1 MSGKRNEFIKSVS
14 YTFTSNFISFAIN
27 ALILLVVPKLI
38 GSDEYGYFQF
48 YTLMATYA
56 AYFHLGIADGI
67 QLKDA
72 GKNYSDL
79 NKRTLS
85 SQLRILIS
93 IAIIFFVLI
102 NAAKYFISFDE
113 DKNYIFLLFSICILF
128 VNIRVFSSVVLSVS
142 SRFKEYSRIIII
154 EKVIYSIFLVVV
166 FVFGVR
172 DYKILIIGDIIGK
185 LFAALL
191 GVYYCKEIVKS
202 SGEPVRKA
210 LKESV
215 DNFKIG
221 IMILATNLSGILIT
235 GIIQF
240 FVEDHWDISTFGKV
254 SLGFNIS
261 KMLMVVI
268 NAVSMVLLPTLKNI
282 STDKLP
288 HTYSMIRTPLST
300 ILIIMLLAYYPLS
313 LILKTWLPQYNDSI
327 FFASLIF
334 PMCLFES
341 KTSMLI
347 NTYLKVLRKEK
358 WLCIGNIITVI
369 LSVVFAWVTVY
380 VFENII
386 MTVLVI
392 PILFVF
398 RCIIL
403 EMPLSKLIHVP
414 VMKSLA
420 QEVILAFIFIFV
432 NYFFQMSVAFVL
444 YLLAVL
450 IYIVINMKN
459 IKEWIKSVKSK

>member
-1 MSGKRNEFIKSVS
+1 MSGKRSEFIKSVS

-38 GSDEYGYFQF
+38 DSDEYGYFQF

-79 NKRTLS
+79 NRRILS
-85 SQLRILIS
+85 SQLRILVS
-93 IAIIFFVLI
+93 IAIIFFIFI
-102 NAAKYFISFDE
+102 NAVKHFVSFDE

-128 VNIRVFSSVVLSVS
+128 VNVRVFSTVILSVS

-154 EKVIYSIFLVVV
+154 EKVIYAIFLFVVLIC
-166 FVFGVR
+166 GLR
-172 DYKILIIGDIIGK
+172 DYKILIIGDVIGK
-185 LFAALL
+185 SAAALL
-191 GVYYCKEIVKS
+191 GVYYCKDIVISKS
-202 SGEPVRKA
+202 ESIPEA
-210 LKESV
+210 LKESI

-282 STDKLP
+282 SMDKLP
-288 HTYSMIRTPLST
+288 RTYKMIRTPLST
-300 ILIIMLLAYYPLS
+300 ILIVMLLAYYPLS
-313 LILKTWLPQYNDSI
+313 VILKTWLPQYNDSI

-358 WLCIGNIITVI
+358 WLCIGNIITVA
-369 LSVVFAWVTVY
+369 LSAVFAGVTVY
-380 VFENII
+380 IFDNII

-392 PILFVF
+392 PMLFVF

-403 EMPLSKLIHVP
+403 ERPLSALIKVP
-414 VMKSLA
+414 VMRSLA
-420 QEVILAFIFIFV
+420 QEVFLAGIFIFV
-432 NYFFQMSVAFVL
+432 NYFFKTSIAFAL
-444 YLLAVL
+444 YFLAVV
-450 IYIVINMKN
+450 IYILINMKD
-459 IKEWIKSVKSK
+459 IKAWIENLK

>member
-1 MSGKRNEFIKSVS
+1 MTGKKTEFIKSVS
-14 YTFTSNFISFAIN
+14 YTFTSNFMSFAIN
-27 ALILLVVPKLI
+27 ALILLIVPKLI
-38 GSDEYGYFQF
+38 GSEEYGYFQF

-79 NKRTLS
+79 NRRTLS
-85 SQLRILIS
+85 SQLRVLVS
-93 IAIIFFVLI
+93 IAVIFFILVS
-102 NAAKYFISFDE
+102 AARHFVSDND

-128 VNIRVFSSVVLSVS
+128 VNVRVFSTVILSVS

-154 EKVIYSIFLVVV
+154 EKVIYAIFLFTVLMC
-166 FVFGVR
+166 GIR
-172 DYKILIIGDIIGK
+172 DYKILIIGDLIGK
-185 LFAALL
+185 LSAALL
-191 GVYYCKEIVKS
+191 GVYYCKEIVMS
-202 SGEPVRKA
+202 GGEPFRNTI
-210 LKESV
+210 KESI

-221 IMILATNLSGILIT
+221 VMILATNLSGILIT

-240 FVEDHWDISTFGKV
+240 IVEDHWDISTFGKV

-282 STDKLP
+282 SEDKLS

-313 LILKTWLPQYNDSI
+313 IVLKIWLPQYNDSV
-327 FFASLIF
+327 FFSSLIF

-358 WLCIGNIITVI
+358 WLCIGNIITVA
-369 LSVVFAWVTVY
+369 LSAVFAGITVY
-380 VFENII
+380 ILDNLIL
-386 MTVLVI
+386 TVLVI
-392 PILFVF
+392 PFLFAF
-398 RCIIL
+398 RCVIL
-403 EMPLSKLIHVP
+403 ERPLSILINVQ
-414 VMKSLA
+414 VMRSLV
-420 QEVILAFIFIFV
+420 QEILLAFIFIFV
-432 NYFFQMSVAFVL
+432 NYFFNMSAAFVL
-444 YLLAVL
+444 YLSAEV
-450 IYIVINMKN
+450 IYIFINMKD
-459 IKEWIKSVKSK
+459 IKAWLKDLK